1 MLRVSSCPNLF
12 IFIFFIILMLGEFRR
27 RLEEYEGS
35 LIIGVSGDSG
45 SGKST
50 FTKSIINL
58 LGKDLVSSFS
68 LDDYHTEDRETRKK
82 TGHLPL
88 DPKINNLKLAAEHL
102 SALQNGN
109 AIIKPVYNHKTGKFD
124 PPEVFEPKKI
134 VIVEGLH
141 TLYDELRNYLDLK
154 IYVDPSKDIKWL
166 WKIKRD
172 VEERGY
178 KKEDVIKEIRA
189 REPFYKRYIDFQK
202 IYADIVIKIDIS
214 KFSEENSYSVETI
227 LKVLDFPL
235 SGIEMPLSLSSLI
248 NTSQKPM
255 MISYR
260 DDFYYMK
267 RVSRITFDGLIP
279 HEAIDSLERRI
290 MEYTGFENYILDR
303 SKYVNGTQIAQLLV
317 AWYFVEMMNN
327 IFREIENAREKNIY

>member
-1 MLRVSSCPNLF
+1 
-12 IFIFFIILMLGEFRR
+12 MLGEFRK

-35 LIIGVSGDSG
+35 LIIGVAGDSG

-50 FTKSIINL
+50 FTKSITNL
-58 LGKDLVSSFS
+58 LGDDLVSSFS
-68 LDDYHTEDRETRKK
+68 LDDYHMEDRETRKK

-88 DPKINNLKLAAEHL
+88 DPAINNLQLAAEHL
-102 SALQNGN
+102 REIQMGK
-109 AIIKPVYNHKTGKFD
+109 AIIKPVYNHTTGKFD
-124 PPEVFEPKKI
+124 PPQIFEPKKI

-154 IYVDPSKDIKWL
+154 IYVDPSKEIKWL

-178 KKEDVIKEIRA
+178 NKEDVVREMKIR
-189 REPFYKRYIDFQK
+189 ELYYKRYIDFQK
-202 IYADIVIKIDIS
+202 IYADIVIKIDKS
-214 KFSEENSYSVETI
+214 SFDEDNSYLVETI
-227 LKVLDFPL
+227 LKTLDFPL
-235 SGIEMPLSLSSLI
+235 SGIEMSFSLSSLI

-267 RVSRITFDGLIP
+267 KVSLISFDGLIP
-279 HEAIDSLERRI
+279 HSAIDSLERKI
-290 MEYTGFENYILDR
+290 MEYTGFENYILER
-303 SKYVNGTQIAQLLV
+303 SEYVNGTQIAQLLV
-317 AWYFVEMMNN
+317 AWYFVELMNN
-327 IFREIENAREKNIY
+327 IFREIEKAREKNIY

>member
-1 MLRVSSCPNLF
+1 
-12 IFIFFIILMLGEFRR
+12 MLGEFRK

-35 LIIGVSGDSG
+35 LIIGVAGDSG

-50 FTKSIINL
+50 LTKSIANL
-58 LGKDLVSSFS
+58 LGKELVSFFS
-68 LDDYHTEDRETRKK
+68 LDDYHTEDRETRKR

-88 DPKINNLKLAAEHL
+88 DPKINNLKLAGEHL
-102 SALQNGN
+102 KTLQMGEPV
-109 AIIKPVYNHKTGKFD
+109 IKPVYNHSTGKFD

-141 TLYDELRNYLDLK
+141 TLYDELRRYIDLK
-154 IYVDPSKDIKWL
+154 IYVDPSREIKWR

-172 VEERGY
+172 VKERGY
-178 KKEDVIKEIRA
+178 EKRDVIKEIRE

-214 KFSEENSYSVETI
+214 RFNEENSYLVETI
-227 LKVLDFPL
+227 MKRLDFPL
-235 SGIEMPLSLSSLI
+235 SGIQIPLSISSLI

-267 RVSRITFDGLIP
+267 KVSRIIFDGLIP
-279 HEAIDSLERRI
+279 HNAIDSLERRI
-290 MEYTGFENYILDR
+290 MEYTGFENFIIDR
-303 SKYVNGTQIAQLLV
+303 SEYVNGIQIAQLMV
-317 AWYFVEMMNN
+317 AWYFVELMNN
-327 IFREIENAREKNIY
+327 IFQELERVGEKNL